1 MPSPPAAGEEV
12 DASKSAKR
20 SASSS
25 SYIAEDAELRIRNL
39 DFFVESRGTRKDL
52 LKNITAHVRSG
63 EVLAIIGG
71 SGAGKTT
78 LLDSVALEP
87 RPGRRAGQVLLNG
100 QELDATLFRA
110 SCAYVAQS
118 DACAP
123 SLTVKE
129 TLQFAASLY
138 QGRASHAD
146 RAKRVQHLL
155 EECGLD
161 ACQQVKVGDGVVI
174 RGVSGGQRRRVS
186 LAVELLKRPSVLVL
200 DEPTSG
206 LDSKAAEAIVELL
219 TGIAVANNLAALC
232 TIHQPSS
239 YVFHQFDKLLVLAKG
254 RVCYFGK
261 ADAALQHFQDIGYP
275 SPSGVNPAE
284 FMIRITNADFA
295 EEGQVE
301 RICDSWDAICKEA
314 KPSLSGVLT
323 CGPPEVAP
331 RASAR
336 KQVGK
341 LFLRAVRSNIRNP
354 TAFAGRALLT
364 ALLVSFVC
372 MAYLGARKRNQ
383 ENVLNYLW
391 AVMWVQQLPAFLCI
405 GAVPN
410 FAREHSCFRKE
421 VKNGLYH
428 PLSHLLADMLVHVPI
443 WFLLAASAIAPSSL
457 ILDTPVIHTPEL
469 WLLLAAYIGFNDTF
483 AQLCG
488 GLGTGSPLGIMVFL
502 MQTILNMIFDGTL
515 LAHEGEVP
523 WMMRW
528 LFYVVPSKYTFR
540 SGVKLEFDSL
550 VFEGFET
557 CSDPSLPA
565 DVRAV
570 LPCWGRE
577 GLDVVAALGGQMF
590 PVLQGDFTFAGDLLI
605 IFGELVLLKCTH
617 AVLMLRA
624 YHSCCNCRRAK
635 AYVTARRIEKDLMSP
650 DTRRHRHV

>member
-1 MPSPPAAGEEV
+1 MCMTTCLQHAVANPVAYQFMEV
-12 DASKSAKR
+12 TD
-20 SASSS
+20 
-25 SYIAEDAELRIRNL
+25 
-39 DFFVESRGTRKDL
+39 
-52 LKNITAHVRSG
+52 
-63 EVLAIIGG
+63 VLAIIGG

-100 QELDATLFRA
+100 QELDATLFRS

-123 SLTVKE
+123 SLTVRE

-138 QGRASHAD
+138 QGRATRAE
-146 RAKRVQHLL
+146 RAKGVQHLL

-161 ACQQVKVGDGVVI
+161 ACHDVKVGDDLVI

-219 TGIAVANNLAALC
+219 TGIALANNLAALC

-239 YVFHQFDKLLVLAKG
+239 YVFQQFDRLLVLAKG

-261 ADAALQHFQDIGYP
+261 ADAALQHFQDIGFP

-295 EEGQVE
+295 EEGQVA
-301 RICDSWDAICKEA
+301 RICDAWDAACREA
-314 KPSLSGVLT
+314 QPSLSGVLT
-323 CGPPEVAP
+323 SGPPQAAP

-341 LFLRAVRSNIRNP
+341 LFLRAVRSNLRNP
-354 TAFAGRALLT
+354 IAFAGRAALT

-372 MAYLGARKRNQ
+372 VAYLGARKRNQ

-410 FAREHSCFRKE
+410 FAREHRCFRKE

-428 PLSHLLADMLVHVPI
+428 PLSHLLADMLVNVPI
-443 WFLLAASAIAPSSL
+443 WFLLAAAAILPSNL
-457 ILDTPVIHTPEL
+457 ILDTPLIHSPEL

-488 GLGTGSPLGIMVFL
+488 SLGTGSPLGIMVFL
-502 MQTILNMIFDGTL
+502 MQTILNMIFNGTL
-515 LAHEGEVP
+515 LAHQSEVP
-523 WMMRW
+523 WMLRW
-528 LFYVVPSKYTFR
+528 LFY
-540 SGVKLEFDSL
+540 
-550 VFEGFET
+550 
-557 CSDPSLPA
+557 
-565 DVRAV
+565 
-570 LPCWGRE
+570 
-577 GLDVVAALGGQMF
+577 
-590 PVLQGDFTFAGDLLI
+590 
-605 IFGELVLLKCTH
+605 
-617 AVLMLRA
+617 
-624 YHSCCNCRRAK
+624 
-635 AYVTARRIEKDLMSP
+635 ARP
-650 DTRRHRHV
+650 